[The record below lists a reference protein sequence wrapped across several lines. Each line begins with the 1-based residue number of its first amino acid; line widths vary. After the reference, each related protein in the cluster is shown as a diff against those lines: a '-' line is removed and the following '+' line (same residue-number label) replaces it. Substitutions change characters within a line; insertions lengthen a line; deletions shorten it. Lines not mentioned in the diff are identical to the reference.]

1 MKTNVLT
8 IIAIL
13 CMAFSA
19 PTSAFAEGE
28 PEQIDLQIS
37 IMNTDPTIPKGGPHK
52 APPRMPS
59 VQVPVVFLDGN
70 TLYFDEPC
78 GALTLQL
85 VDEDDSV
92 VYSVT
97 IPVGTTEWELPSTFE
112 GEYELQIICGRYCF
126 HGWIEL

>member
-1 MKTNVLT
+1 MKKSIFV
-8 IIAIL
+8 IVAIL

-19 PTSAFAEGE
+19 PMTAFADGE
-28 PEQIDLQIS
+28 PEQIDLQVS
-37 IMNTDPTIPKGGPHK
+37 IIDPTLPNNGPHK

-70 TLYFDEPC
+70 TLYFDTPC
-78 GALTLQL
+78 SGLTLQL

-92 VYSVT
+92 VYSVA
-97 IPVGTTEWELPSTFE
+97 IPAGTTEWELPSTFE
-112 GEYELQIICGRYCF
+112 GWYELQIIQGRFCF

>member
-1 MKTNVLT
+1 MKKS
-8 IIAIL
+8 IFMIAAIFS
-13 CMAFSA
+13 MAVS
-19 PTSAFAEGE
+19 E
-28 PEQIDLQIS
+28 PVPALADGTQVDLQVSLIH
-37 IMNTDPTIPKGGPHK
+37 INPGTIKDKPHK
-52 APPRMPS
+52 APPHMPS

-97 IPVGTTEWELPSTFE
+97 IPAGTTEWELPCTFE
-112 GEYELQIICGRYCF
+112 GEYELQIIQGRFSF
-126 HGWIEL
+126 HGWIELQ

>member
-1 MKTNVLT
+1 MKKSIFV
-8 IIAIL
+8 IVAIL
-13 CMAFSA
+13 CMAFAA
-19 PTSAFAEGE
+19 PVYAT
-28 PEQIDLQIS
+28 PDWEQVDLQVS
-37 IMNTDPTIPKGGPHK
+37 YDQTNTQKGGSHK

-92 VYSVT
+92 VYSVA
-97 IPVGTTEWELPSTFE
+97 IPAGTTEWELPGTFE
-112 GEYELQIICGRYCF
+112 GWYELQIIQGRFCF